1 MVSSGLKKYKGKLD
15 ERIKDDCK
23 ALVENK
29 ALSSVMRVKGAVS
42 DIDLD
47 VSFEKR
53 TVEMS
58 VSLKPPLD
66 KTLRGQLGW
75 LKRQLG
81 ICEKKEEDLVSKM
94 SNEIYV
100 DILLKKS
107 RSNERCL
114 AKDLDAIIDVLK
126 GREIREF
133 RLVYIKD
140 FGKKF
145 SSPKKFVDVI
155 EAMLID
161 YYKGIVENLVKWEA
175 PAPKISSGQ
184 QDIPP
189 NEDELESV
197 LD

>member
-1 MVSSGLKKYKGKLD
+1 MSSGFKKYKGRLD
-15 ERIKDDCK
+15 ERIKDDRK
-23 ALVENK
+23 TLVENK

-47 VSFEKR
+47 VIFDKR

-81 ICEKKEEDLVSKM
+81 ACEKKEEELVGKM
-94 SNEIYV
+94 TKELYV
-100 DILLKKS
+100 DILLKNS

-114 AKDLDAIIDVLK
+114 AKDLDAMLDVLK

-140 FGKKF
+140 FGKRF

-175 PAPKISSGQ
+175 PAPKISSGKQ
-184 QDIPP
+184 EATPS
-189 NEDELESV
+189 EDELESV